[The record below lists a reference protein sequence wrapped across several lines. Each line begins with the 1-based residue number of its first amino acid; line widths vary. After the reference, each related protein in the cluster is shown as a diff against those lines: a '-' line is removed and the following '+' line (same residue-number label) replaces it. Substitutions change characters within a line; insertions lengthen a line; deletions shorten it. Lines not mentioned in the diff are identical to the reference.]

1 MPCAHVPMASPTNGI
16 RMHASEFGV
25 SLTWYR
31 VRKIFPASR
40 MDIDDII
47 SEIWMIRM
55 MIGSIP
61 FRKSAAFLLCN
72 LPEGTYN

>member
-1 MPCAHVPMASPTNGI
+1 MPMASPTNGI

-31 VRKIFPASR
+31 VRKIFPVS
-40 MDIDDII
+40 IDTSSDLDDQDDD
-47 SEIWMIRM
+47 R
-55 MIGSIP
+55 GKIP

-72 LPEGTYN
+72 LPEGAYNYIVVLEE